1 MFMLD
6 KDMQILR
13 VIANSSSQTIS
24 HEHIFLE
31 AKKTSGMEEDQVEE
45 SLKTLELNGL
55 VGRRGD
61 LYYTTTKGSI
71 IARKGMSL

>member
-31 AKKTSGMEEDQVEE
+31 AKKTSSMEEDQVEE

-55 VGRRGD
+55 VGRRGICIIRR
-61 LYYTTTKGSI
+61 LKG
-71 IARKGMSL
+71 A